1 MKKND
6 RSDWNNLDFV
16 YYLLDAK
23 TLRCILY
30 GDVKVFEQV
39 KKHVGSKR
47 HKFLLL
53 DRLINQL
60 SRSEKEPPPTK
71 ISNIRSIIQK
81 DGRKVEPVENYM
93 IQSEIDWV
101 EEEHRSRE
109 SANNGSDLLFKP
121 NLLVLK
127 LVLNYHNIIA
137 VASNTYLYDKI
148 VENGKGEQVLNWQ
161 SD

>member
-6 RSDWNNLDFV
+6 RSDWNNPDFV

-60 SRSEKEPPPTK
+60 SRSEKEPPPIK

-137 VASNTYLYDKI
+137 ATSNTYLYDKI
-148 VENGKGEQVLNWQ
+148 VENGKCEQVLNWQ

>member
-6 RSDWNNLDFV
+6 RADWNNLDFV
-16 YYLLDAK
+16 YYLPDAE
-23 TLRCILY
+23 TLRCISHD
-30 GDVKVFEQV
+30 GVKVFEQV

-53 DRLINQL
+53 ERLINQL
-60 SRSEKEPPPTK
+60 SRSEKESPPTN
-71 ISNIRSIIQK
+71 ISKIRSIIQK
-81 DGRKVEPVENYM
+81 DGRRVEFVENYK
-93 IQSEIDWV
+93 IRSEMDWV

-109 SANNGSDLLFKP
+109 SPNNGSDLLFKP
-121 NLLVLK
+121 KLLVLK

-137 VASNTYLYDKI
+137 VTSDAYLYKEI
-148 VENGKGEQVLNWQ
+148 VKNGKGEQVLNWQ